1 MSNQNNNNTNEISG
15 TDSAAAA
22 GGADQPSGAIPIV
35 HQPNSRTSLTNYNN
49 VPQSTDGN
57 IINMYNNTIQYDPQ
71 IYLMNAQQQ
80 QQQQFILAQQQYAQ
94 QQAQQQ
100 QIMQL
105 GIRHM
110 QERQQ
115 IQSMCRG
122 ITIFDVRTSSIRSD
136 INRDTKG
143 DTERGFHHLVGNAL
157 RQQATH
163 RSNNNGE
170 WESPSGYTING
181 YIMNPNT
188 NNPTWQCIEV
198 DGVVGFRKVGQCSG
212 SRAWNN
218 ITGNWDGHCTKCHD
232 IGHDLYK
239 LCRNEV
245 DLRANNNVFG
255 GSFNQ
260 MRAMSPTLVE
270 EKLKSQSKELHIL
283 QKKQLRNKLTISLL
297 REREKI
303 EVPHCPEYLFGNEEE
318 WKKKYKAIMESESDI
333 EKKEIFDLLFEEMV
347 VVRNRKK
354 KYGSHHGHVYSPL
367 FIMHSVW

>member
-1 MSNQNNNNTNEISG
+1 MSNQSNNNTNELSG

-22 GGADQPSGAIPIV
+22 GGADQPSGVIPIV
-35 HQPNSRTSLTNYNN
+35 HQPNSISYTTPTSSTNYNN
-49 VPQSTDGN
+49 VPQSTDRT
-57 IINMYNNTIQYDPQ
+57 IINMYNDTIQYDQ
-71 IYLMNAQQQ
+71 QLYLMNVQQQ
-80 QQQQFILAQQQYAQ
+80 QHQQYILAQQQYAQ

-122 ITIFDVRTSSIRSD
+122 ITIFDVRNSSIRPD
-136 INRDTKG
+136 INRDMKG
-143 DTERGFHHLVGNAL
+143 DTERGFHHLIGNAL

-170 WESPSGYTING
+170 WERPSGYTING

-188 NNPTWQCIEV
+188 NNPTWECIEV
-198 DGVVGFRKVGQCSG
+198 DGVVGFRKVGQCNG

-245 DLRANNNVFG
+245 DLRVNNSIFG

-260 MRAMSPTLVE
+260 MRAMSPTLVQD
-270 EKLKSQSKELHIL
+270 KLKSQSKEIHKLQMKKMMIVMMMMAL
-283 QKKQLRNKLTISLL
+283 KKKQQQKKRQCQKT
-297 REREKI
+297 
-303 EVPHCPEYLFGNEEE
+303 
-318 WKKKYKAIMESESDI
+318 
-333 EKKEIFDLLFEEMV
+333 V
-347 VVRNRKK
+347 V
-354 KYGSHHGHVYSPL
+354 
-367 FIMHSVW
+367 